1 MRRAAQPFRPPQISI
16 LPQPTFGAVYSH
28 SIAEAVKHPDHEHE
42 LSLETW
48 DGRKAKVSNSIRH
61 DDRDFVP
68 GRIGSGIVRAIRF
81 PPPSKPFGSPA
92 KLIASMRDFL
102 LHYAQLTPET
112 AALLVVFALAS
123 WFPECIPVAPVL
135 FLLGPEGEAR
145 RVLQLLA
152 TLCRRPALL
161 SDLDLTAIRS
171 LPEEMNVTLLINQR
185 DLPKNVRKFLLA
197 SADRHFHV
205 AQGHNCLHTCGAKA
219 ISSRADST
227 NAAGVRVVLSPTTGQ
242 IPVLSDA
249 EQKRV
254 FDEFQPQ
261 LLRYR
266 ELHWW
271 KVRNSQ
277 PDVAPSMAALR
288 DEVCGWLAP
297 LLDSSDLQKPV
308 LEYFSQRGRG
318 VVEDRLTDE
327 LCVAAEAALFFCH
340 RENTHAFFVR
350 ELADRI
356 NQLLQGRHEL
366 GDLTDKKAGMLLREL
381 GIPSHRVVKGFK
393 VSLSSAIREQIHAV
407 ARAYRAA
414 SIMEGVVR
422 CGHCQPHRVR

>member
-1 MRRAAQPFRPPQISI
+1 MDVAYHRGQKLVPATVGKNLARA
-16 LPQPTFGAVYSH
+16 V
-28 SIAEAVKHPDHEHE
+28 
-42 LSLETW
+42 
-48 DGRKAKVSNSIRH
+48 
-61 DDRDFVP
+61 
-68 GRIGSGIVRAIRF
+68 RF

-102 LHYAQLTPET
+102 FHYTQLTPET
-112 AALLVVFALAS
+112 AALLVAFALAS
-123 WFPECIPVAPVL
+123 WFADCIPVAPVL
-135 FLLGPEGEAR
+135 LLLGPEGEAR

-161 SDLDLTAIRS
+161 ADIDLTAVRS

-185 DLPKNVRKFLLA
+185 ELSKNVRKFLMA
-197 SADRHFHV
+197 SGDRFFHV

-227 NAAGVRVVLSPTTGQ
+227 NAAGIRVVLSPTTGQ

-249 EQKRV
+249 EQKRM
-254 FDEFQPQ
+254 FDKFQPQ

-266 ELHWW
+266 ELYWW

-277 PDVAPSMAALR
+277 PDVAPSMAAVR

-318 VVEDRLTDE
+318 VVADRLTDE

-340 RENTHAFFVR
+340 RENTHEFFVG

-366 GDLTDKKAGMLLREL
+366 GDLTDKKVGHAAAGA
-381 GIPSHRVVKGFK
+381 GHSKPPSG
-393 VSLSSAIREQIHAV
+393 
-407 ARAYRAA
+407 
-414 SIMEGVVR
+414 
-422 CGHCQPHRVR
+422 